1 MIIITVNWIK
11 SKRILGYHT
20 KNSFLCFRKRY
31 LDTKVSFDDFFDD
44 LSNIGIEGRRLRVV

>member
-1 MIIITVNWIK
+1 MIVITVNWIK